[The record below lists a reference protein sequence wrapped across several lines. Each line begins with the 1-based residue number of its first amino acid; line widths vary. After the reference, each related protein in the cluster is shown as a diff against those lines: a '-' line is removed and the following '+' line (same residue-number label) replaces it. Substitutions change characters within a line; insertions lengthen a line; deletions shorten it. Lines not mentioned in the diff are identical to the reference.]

1 MVFTGWS
8 LGSLLTLGGIAGG
21 LVVVFYVLKLRR
33 RPVAVPFARIWARI
47 LRDKEATHLF
57 SQLKRL
63 LSLLLQLALL
73 TLLLVALGDPRLSA
87 ATLEGRNIVVLVDTS
102 ASMKATDVEP
112 TRLAAAREKVREL
125 TAGLANADRMLIAR
139 MDAVVAPL
147 TTMTDDIASLDAA
160 LDHLEATDTRADLER
175 GLRFALDSLLGL
187 SRPEIVL
194 VGDGAYGNLE
204 GLAGR
209 VDLGEVPVSFV
220 PVGQQSRNVAISQFS
235 VRRYPLDK
243 SRYEVM
249 LEVTNTTDEPVDVEL
264 TLLGDG
270 NVVDL
275 TRLHLD
281 GNERLPRFYADLAG
295 ADERLEA
302 QISLANGARD
312 MLPADDH
319 AYALMPERRRARV
332 LVVTEGNTYLEA
344 ALLLDEYL
352 SVTEIAPGDYPP
364 AEAFDVTIFDGVAP
378 ALVARTGAALY
389 LDPPSDAGPVER
401 GRELPTGFVF
411 DTWDRKSEILRW
423 MAVEDV
429 QAEGATT
436 LKPAPEDRV
445 VAANA
450 LGPVLV
456 SGRRAGTP
464 FLALGFNPKR
474 SDFVLRVGWPLFIL
488 NTINHFVQEDTEYI
502 SSYRTGEVWRVPA
515 PVTAQSALLEDPSGR
530 ERTVPVKEGRA
541 VYFGDQ
547 AGFYELTV
555 GTNGERTET
564 KFAANLVDYEESRI
578 EPASVL
584 EIAGKP
590 AGTVAGFNPG
600 VRREL
605 WLYLLL
611 AAIIVST
618 IEWLTY
624 HRRLTV

>member
-21 LVVVFYVLKLRR
+21 LVVVFYILKLRR
-33 RPVAVPFARIWARI
+33 RPVAVPFARIWERI

-63 LSLLLQLALL
+63 LSLLLQLVLL
-73 TLLLVALGDPRLSA
+73 TLLLIALGDPRLSA
-87 ATLEGRNIVVLVDTS
+87 ATLEGRNIVVLIDTS
-102 ASMKATDVEP
+102 ASMKATDVAP
-112 TRLAAAREKVREL
+112 TRLGLAREKVRDL
-125 TAGLANADRMLIAR
+125 TTGLANADRMLIAR
-139 MDAVVAPL
+139 MDAVVSPL
-147 TTMTDDIASLDAA
+147 TTMTDDRASLDAA
-160 LDHLEATDTRADLER
+160 LDQLEATDTRADLER
-175 GLRFALDSLLGL
+175 GLRFAVDSLRDL
-187 SRPEIVL
+187 SRPEVVL
-194 VGDGAYGNLE
+194 VGDGAYGDLE
-204 GLAGR
+204 GIAARVELA
-209 VDLGEVPVSFV
+209 DLPVSFL
-220 PVGQQSRNVAISQFS
+220 PVGTDKRNVAITQFT

-249 LEVTNTTDEPVDVEL
+249 LEVTNTTDDPVDVEL

-275 TRLHLD
+275 TRLHLEK
-281 GNERLPRFYADLAG
+281 GERLPRFYKDLAG

-302 QISLANGARD
+302 QLSLANGVQD

-352 SVTEIAPGDYPP
+352 SVTEIAPRDYPP
-364 AEAFDVTIFDGVAP
+364 AETFDVTIFDGVAP
-378 ALVARTGAALY
+378 TLVARTGAALY
-389 LDPPSDAGPVER
+389 LDPPQDAGPVER

-411 DTWDRKSEILRW
+411 DTWDRKSDVLRW

-436 LKPAPEDRV
+436 LKPTPEDRV

-456 SGRRAGTP
+456 AGRRAGTP

-474 SDFVLRVGWPLFIL
+474 SDFVLRVGWPLFVL
-488 NTINHFVQEDTEYI
+488 NTINHFVQEDTAYI
-502 SSYRTGEVWRVPA
+502 SSYRTGDVWRVPA
-515 PVTAQSALLEDPSGR
+515 PVTAQSATLLDPSGR
-530 ERTVPVKEGRA
+530 ERRVPVKEGRA
-541 VYFGDQ
+541 IYFGEQ

-555 GTNGERTET
+555 GANGERSET

-578 EPASVL
+578 EPVSEL
-584 EIAGKP
+584 DLGGRP
-590 AGTVAGFNPG
+590 AGAVVGFNPG

-618 IEWLTY
+618 VEWLTY